1 MDTFIDT
8 CVTCAS
14 LTVAALPSAPKRL
27 RRFHIVRH
35 DTDGRGGGSFLFEA
49 LGGSPKM
56 SEGDGS
62 GKEVPTRPIPDPF
75 DQVEKLA

>member
-8 CVTCAS
+8 CDTCAS

-49 LGGSPKM
+49 LGGVRRCPKVM
-56 SEGDGS
+56 GPARRSQF
-62 GKEVPTRPIPDPF
+62 K
-75 DQVEKLA
+75 VEKLA